1 MKLEFNPNDIF
12 SDKLSQLNICHKVVF
27 NFRELLTGVELE
39 KYFSY
44 FEVLILKY
52 QMKSISLMNLL
63 NGSKY
68 EKLNFIDIPSLF
80 ILLRGLIEN
89 YLMFNYLYIQP
100 SSIEETYF
108 RTLIY
113 QRSGLKNR
121 QNYIAIP
128 KDNPVIIQ
136 EAKEIERLNTLIKE
150 NPLYQNLDAN
160 TRKRIKTKATISN
173 YIDIMGLT
181 KLKNTNFTTFW
192 KLCSNFAHSEYISG
206 MQIRA
211 IYIDNSNPNDLF
223 LYKNNILLHSLYL
236 IVLLINDLKSM
247 FPQLNDYYD
256 QDPYKVKSIVNEFN
270 ITEYNK
276 RIKFL

>member
-1 MKLEFNPNDIF
+1 MNSEINPNDIF
-12 SDKLSQLNICHKVVF
+12 SDKLSQLNICHKVIF
-27 NFRELLTGVELE
+27 EFRELLTGVELE
-39 KYFSY
+39 KYYSY

-100 SSIEETYF
+100 SSIKETYF

-121 QNYIAIP
+121 QRYSAIP
-128 KDNPVIIQ
+128 NN
-136 EAKEIERLNTLIKE
+136 NTILIKE
-150 NPLYQNLDAN
+150 AIEIEKLTALIEKNPFYQNLNAN
-160 TRKRIKTKATISN
+160 TRKRIKIKATISN
-173 YIDIMGLT
+173 YIEIMEST
-181 KLKNTNFTTFW
+181 KLKDTNFTTFW

-206 MQIRA
+206 MQIRS
-211 IYIDNSNPNDLF
+211 IYIDKSNPNDLF
-223 LYKNNILLHSLYL
+223 LYKHNILIHSLYL
-236 IVLLINDLKSM
+236 IVLIINDFKSM
-247 FPQLNDYYD
+247 FPQLNDYYN
-256 QDPYKVKSIVNEFN
+256 QDPYKIKRIVNEFN
-270 ITEYNK
+270 ISEYNT
-276 RIKFL
+276 RIKIL